1 MSRWKRRALS
11 VALAACLMLC
21 QSVYAF
27 AEASEETPAQVP
39 AGYSESDLEE
49 SESFEQPTEPEE
61 PGGPEQEPEEPIE
74 PEQEEPAQPQTASP
88 TDSPGPQELGEP
100 DAVTDEAELKAWIA
114 QHSETGGT
122 VYLAD
127 CVTITRDMGIYGISG
142 EITVDTGSHGF
153 VFDGGTLP
161 STSIL
166 ITGEGVDVPVV
177 DVWRTNGG
185 NFWDLSWN
193 NELMELNITATG
205 RDGMGGT
212 ALRILEAD
220 TKSISMDALYEQGV
234 IRSYGE
240 GAIGLWL
247 DVPMDAWCYRVE
259 VFGDNSVAVYAPT
272 GADLYYCKLTAE
284 GNGAVAAA
292 GNDLLLDSC
301 AASPAPSDVR
311 SINRRAMEES
321 FSRLYLPLEQDR
333 YNPSAIELLNTPTVF
348 LDGGD
353 GILSRPFAVYWDMD
367 AYYDIDTGVLGTTMV
382 SGTVAPALYGVRVF
396 DDVPI
401 ALTVEVRD
409 PDLPCISRIAVREL
423 DGKRYAVLNFWRA
436 YDPADESVILWRS
449 DDEGETW
456 RDATHSPDI
465 SWSNDS
471 VDFSYDEL
479 THPIWFQLEVV
490 GVGES
495 NIAVLDERDGV
506 FMGGNGG
513 DRTGTDREGAGPVGG
528 GKPGVGNG
536 DKPSGGDDDTPTG
549 GQPDNGD
556 GGTPDNGDKPS
567 GGDDGAPTDG
577 QPDNGDGGTPES
589 GDKPG
594 GDNEDRPGKGGEP
607 PRGGEPNSDATGKDG
622 DGENVRYAQG
632 GTDANALKPTPAD
645 VLPSDT
651 AGESILAWKP
661 VLAVPLDPV
670 VSAKENSESDG
681 EHPTDDDAETVPL
694 STAGEP
700 LPLIDQPLIFD
711 PEQSAPEPEFS
722 ASALAVFFLGVAVL
736 CFGGLF
742 VLRSDRFGRWRHGK
756 G

>member
-11 VALAACLMLC
+11 VVLAVCLMLC

-27 AEASEETPAQVP
+27 AEGSEEAPSQVP
-39 AGYSESDLEE
+39 AGYSESDMEE
-49 SESFEQPTEPEE
+49 SESFEQPTEPE
-61 PGGPEQEPEEPIE
+61 PEEPIE
-74 PEQEEPAQPQTASP
+74 PEQEEPTKPEPEEAAQPQAASP
-88 TDSPGPQELGEP
+88 TDLPGTQELGEP
-100 DAVTDEAELKAWIA
+100 EAVTDEVELKAWIA

-127 CVTITRDMGIYGISG
+127 CVTITQDMGIYGIRG
-142 EITVDTGSHGF
+142 EITVDTGSHGL
-153 VFDGGTLP
+153 VFDGGALP
-161 STSIL
+161 SSDIF
-166 ITGEGVDVPVV
+166 ITGEGVDMPVV
-177 DVWRTNGG
+177 KVLRTGNGSP
-185 NFWDLSWN
+185 WDTPWN
-193 NELMELNITATG
+193 NTLLELNITATG

-212 ALRILEAD
+212 ALRIMAAEP
-220 TKSISMDALYEQGV
+220 KSISTDALYEQGM

-259 VFGDNSVAVYAPT
+259 VFGDHSMAVYAPT

-284 GNGAVAAA
+284 GNGAASAA

-301 AASPAPSDVR
+301 AASPIPSGVQ
-311 SINRRAMEES
+311 SINRRAVEES

-353 GILSRPFAVYWDMD
+353 GILSQPFAVYWDMD
-367 AYYDIDTGVLGTTMV
+367 AYYDIDTGVLGKTV
-382 SGTVAPALYGVRVF
+382 VPGTVAPALYGVGVF

-409 PDLPCISRIAVREL
+409 PALPCISQIAVREL
-423 DGKRYAVLNFWRA
+423 DGRRYAVLNFWRA
-436 YDPADESVILWRS
+436 YDPTDASVILWRS

-456 RDATHSPDI
+456 RDATRSPDI

-479 THPIWFQLEVV
+479 AHPIWFQLEVI

-536 DKPSGGDDDTPTG
+536 GEPSGGDDDTPIG

-556 GGTPDNGDKPS
+556 GGTPDNGDKAS
-567 GGDDGAPTDG
+567 GGDDSTPTG
-577 QPDNGDGGTPES
+577 SQPDNGDGSTS
-589 GDKPG
+589 DNDDKSG
-594 GDNEDRPGKGGEP
+594 GDNEGTPGN
-607 PRGGEPNSDATGKDG
+607 GGEPNSDEAGKDG
-622 DGENVRYAQG
+622 DGKDIRYTQG
-632 GTDANALKPTPAD
+632 DTDAKALTPAPPD
-645 VLPSDT
+645 LLPLGAADENIS
-651 AGESILAWKP
+651 AWKP
-661 VLAVPLDPV
+661 VSAAALDPAAR
-670 VSAKENSESDG
+670 AKENPEADG
-681 EHPTDDDAETVPL
+681 EHPADEDADGIPL

-700 LPLIDQPLIFD
+700 LPLIDAPLIFD
-711 PEQSAPEPEFS
+711 SEQSAPEPGFS
-722 ASALAVFFLGVAVL
+722 ASALVVFFVGVATL
-736 CFGGLF
+736 CFGALLI
-742 VLRSDRFGRWRHGK
+742 LRSGWFWRWRHGK
-756 G
+756 E